1 MNTTTTNVSR
11 TVVRHPAHL
20 IISGYS
26 ITASDAYGEENR
38 ETIEII
44 GDNDQIISELVAWCA
59 QRHRDAQ
66 GGSGLAKQDL
76 ERLAGAMGLSYGVKT
91 EEA

>member
-1 MNTTTTNVSR
+1 MDTTTHNTTR
-11 TVVRHPAHL
+11 TVVRNPHHI

-26 ITASDAYGEENR
+26 ITASDAYGDENR

-44 GDNDQIISELVAWCA
+44 GGPDQIVSNLVDWVDI
-59 QRHRDAQ
+59 RHRDAQ
-66 GGSGLAKQDL
+66 AGSEHAKQDL